1 MSSHFTATS
10 LWPHGPLAPDA
21 AVREVSASLRRPVAT
36 PAALEATFL
45 IAASAI
51 AGLGQF
57 AHVAVPTA
65 AHLSPGAFWPA
76 REGATPPRALL
87 LPPCRARA
95 PSGEAPRVTGLW
107 EHTCVELFIAA
118 SPPATA
124 AVAEDVAGDF
134 EYWEVNAAPVDG
146 SWNVF
151 RFTKYRDGMAEE
163 TALPGPVTVVTSPV
177 TTLGGGTDADA
188 PPLALLR
195 VVVTVPLPAP
205 LAAAPELAVGVSTVA
220 VDAGI
225 GTGGDAVPSPDAP
238 AGDVRADRHT
248 TYWAARHA
256 NPARPDF
263 HDPRGF
269 ALRVPRDAAAP
280 SSEEL

>member
-1 MSSHFTATS
+1 M
-10 LWPHGPLAPDA
+10 
-21 AVREVSASLRRPVAT
+21 
-36 PAALEATFL
+36 
-45 IAASAI
+45 
-51 AGLGQF
+51 
-57 AHVAVPTA
+57 
-65 AHLSPGAFWPA
+65 
-76 REGATPPRALL
+76 
-87 LPPCRARA
+87 
-95 PSGEAPRVTGLW
+95 
-107 EHTCVELFIAA
+107 ELFIAA

-124 AVAEDVAGDF
+124 AVAEDVTGDF

-220 VDAGI
+220 VD
-225 GTGGDAVPSPDAP
+225 TGLRGGGGVVPTPDAP
-238 AGDVRADRHT
+238 ADRRT
-248 TYWAARHA
+248 SYWAAHHA